1 MNVRRARRKN
11 ILLDVKWV
19 VQLINYKQDFPHSF
33 RRIKIRDSQSIKERD
48 LFYNFWFISRYSPN
62 KEFIFL
68 ENERAG
74 LESFSGDKFTPTA
87 ITIFL

>member
-19 VQLINYKQDFPHSF
+19 VQLKNYKHDFPHSF

-48 LFYNFWFISRYSPN
+48 LFYNF
-62 KEFIFL
+62 
-68 ENERAG
+68 
-74 LESFSGDKFTPTA
+74 
-87 ITIFL
+87 

>member
-1 MNVRRARRKN
+1 MNVRRAGRKN

-19 VQLINYKQDFPHSF
+19 VQLKNYKQDFTHSF

-62 KEFIFL
+62 KEFMFL
-68 ENERAG
+68 KMKG
-74 LESFSGDKFTPTA
+74 QG
-87 ITIFL
+87 